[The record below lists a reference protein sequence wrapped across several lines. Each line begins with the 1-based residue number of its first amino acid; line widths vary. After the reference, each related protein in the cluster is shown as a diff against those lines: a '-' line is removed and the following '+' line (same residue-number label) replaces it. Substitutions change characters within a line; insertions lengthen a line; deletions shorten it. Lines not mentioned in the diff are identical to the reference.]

1 MTFTLLCMALIAMV
15 FGLLVVFGG
24 YRLFLVLLP
33 LWGFF
38 AGFMVGAQAIGFLF
52 NETFLATITGW
63 VVGFVVGMIFAVLS
77 YLFYV
82 VAVAV
87 ISFTAGYAGTVALLQ
102 WIFDFDDT
110 GWLVWILAVVVG
122 VIVAIAVLRFNI
134 QKYAIIVITAFGGT
148 SVIIYTMLATFYGA
162 SVVSL
167 IDDPVAI
174 AVDNSWLWFLFFV
187 IVAGTGIYFQLVA
200 NRSFEVDTYNRVAD
214 EDMSFM

>member
-33 LWGFF
+33 VWGFF

-102 WIFDFDDT
+102 WIFDFEDS
-110 GWLVWILAVVVG
+110 GFLVWILAVVVG

-148 SVIIYTMLATFYGA
+148 SMIIYTMLATFYGA
-162 SVVSL
+162 SIVSL
-167 IDDPVAI
+167 INNPVAV

-200 NRSFEVDTYNRVAD
+200 NRSWEVETYNRVAD

>member
-1 MTFTLLCMALIAMV
+1 MTFTLLCMALIALV

-52 NETFLATITGW
+52 DETFLATITGW

-87 ISFTAGYAGTVALLQ
+87 ISFSAGYAGTVALLQ

-110 GWLVWILAVVVG
+110 GWLVWILAVLVG

-148 SVIIYTMLATFYGA
+148 SMIIYTMLATFYGA
-162 SVVSL
+162 SIVSL
-167 IDDPVAI
+167 INNPVAV

-200 NRSFEVDTYNRVAD
+200 NRSFEVETYNRVAE

>member
-1 MTFTLLCMALIAMV
+1 MV

-87 ISFTAGYAGTVALLQ
+87 ISFSAGYAGTVALLQ

-134 QKYAIIVITAFGGT
+134 AKYAIIVITAFGGT
-148 SVIIYTMLATFYGA
+148 SIVIYTLLATFYGA

-167 IDDPVAI
+167 IDNPVAI

>member
-1 MTFTLLCMALIAMV
+1 MALIAMV

-33 LWGFF
+33 VWGFF

-102 WIFDFDDT
+102 WIFDFEDS
-110 GWLVWILAVVVG
+110 GFLVWILAVVVG

-148 SVIIYTMLATFYGA
+148 SMIIYTMLATFYGA
-162 SVVSL
+162 SIVSL
-167 IDDPVAI
+167 INNPVAV

-200 NRSFEVDTYNRVAD
+200 NRSWEVDTYNRVAD

>member
-1 MTFTLLCMALIAMV
+1 
-15 FGLLVVFGG
+15 
-24 YRLFLVLLP
+24 
-33 LWGFF
+33 
-38 AGFMVGAQAIGFLF
+38 
-52 NETFLATITGW
+52 LATITGW

-102 WIFDFDDT
+102 WIFDFEDS
-110 GWLVWILAVVVG
+110 GFLVWILAVVVG

-148 SVIIYTMLATFYGA
+148 SMIIYTMLATFYGA
-162 SVVSL
+162 SIVSL
-167 IDDPVAI
+167 INNPVAV

-200 NRSFEVDTYNRVAD
+200 NRSWEVETYNRVAD

>member
-87 ISFTAGYAGTVALLQ
+87 ISFSAGYAGTVALLQ

-134 QKYAIIVITAFGGT
+134 AKYAIIVITAFGGT
-148 SVIIYTMLATFYGA
+148 SIVIYTLLATFYGA

-167 IDDPVAI
+167 IDNPVAI